1 MPIKMKKFISMFAL
15 LAMLI
20 PFVANAQ
27 EQETK
32 DTLLRAN
39 TDTLMKHIRIL
50 SSSQYE
56 GRMAGSEAYLDAANY
71 CCGVLASYGVQPFQ
85 GEWGQYFEVEQYFL
99 QPTQTA
105 VLSQK
110 FAHMLLRLNCYLQMD
125 VVQFPGET
133 SVTNPPP
140 AQLRTWLSD
149 CLSARHPAIQT
160 LFVLIPETESMFS
173 ICQED
178 TYMTLY
184 NPSPSL
190 QRLASQLAQAE
201 GLFLWSPADGE

>member
-1 MPIKMKKFISMFAL
+1 MKKFISMFAL

-71 CCGVLASYGVQPFQ
+71 CAEVLSTYGVKPFQ
-85 GEWGQYFEVEQYFL
+85 GE
-99 QPTQTA
+99 
-105 VLSQK
+105 
-110 FAHMLLRLNCYLQMD
+110 
-125 VVQFPGET
+125 
-133 SVTNPPP
+133 
-140 AQLRTWLSD
+140 
-149 CLSARHPAIQT
+149 
-160 LFVLIPETESMFS
+160 
-173 ICQED
+173 
-178 TYMTLY
+178 
-184 NPSPSL
+184 
-190 QRLASQLAQAE
+190 
-201 GLFLWSPADGE
+201 

>member
-85 GEWGQYFEVEQYFL
+85 GEWGQYFEVEYNEIE
-99 QPTQTA
+99 
-105 VLSQK
+105 
-110 FAHMLLRLNCYLQMD
+110 NCNFYSYTHD
-125 VVQFPGET
+125 
-133 SVTNPPP
+133 
-140 AQLRTWLSD
+140 
-149 CLSARHPAIQT
+149 SA
-160 LFVLIPETESMFS
+160 
-173 ICQED
+173 
-178 TYMTLY
+178 
-184 NPSPSL
+184 
-190 QRLASQLAQAE
+190 
-201 GLFLWSPADGE
+201 

>member
-1 MPIKMKKFISMFAL
+1 MKKFISLFAL

-85 GEWGQYFEVEQYFL
+85 GEWGQYFEVEYNERSWECVCVGGRKSGGREKKELKSGICEPKRQ
-99 QPTQTA
+99 
-105 VLSQK
+105 
-110 FAHMLLRLNCYLQMD
+110 HLLGVSLGFR
-125 VVQFPGET
+125 
-133 SVTNPPP
+133 
-140 AQLRTWLSD
+140 
-149 CLSARHPAIQT
+149 IT
-160 LFVLIPETESMFS
+160 LLEFS
-173 ICQED
+173 WCCWRCCSGI
-178 TYMTLY
+178 
-184 NPSPSL
+184 
-190 QRLASQLAQAE
+190 
-201 GLFLWSPADGE
+201 LW